1 MWKLRSK
8 AGGARGLKPDLHVL
22 VEVHPWIMSKN
33 YPKAEARKK
42 KEPPAQRRCLY
53 REAMLRV
60 EGNTW
65 NSSKN
70 NS

>member
-1 MWKLRSK
+1 MWKVQSK
-8 AGGARGLKPDLHVL
+8 AEGARGLKPHLRVF
-22 VEVHPWIMSKN
+22 VEVHPWITSKN
-33 YPKAEARKK
+33 YPKGEARKK

-53 REAMLRV
+53 PEAMPRV

-65 NSSKN
+65 RPSKN